1 MDGDATLRSWKE
13 RDCVAVRG
21 EPDRTCHF
29 SYDEANNKSAA
40 HSTKAAE
47 KQRSEPVSV
56 LRQATPK
63 RCNPAYSLSALVL
76 H

>member
-1 MDGDATLRSWKE
+1 MDGEAALSPVESSRAQRAD
-13 RDCVAVRG
+13 
-21 EPDRTCHF
+21 
-29 SYDEANNKSAA
+29 SYGEANCRNAA
-40 HSTKAAE
+40 HSTKLAE

-56 LRQATPK
+56 LRQAIPK